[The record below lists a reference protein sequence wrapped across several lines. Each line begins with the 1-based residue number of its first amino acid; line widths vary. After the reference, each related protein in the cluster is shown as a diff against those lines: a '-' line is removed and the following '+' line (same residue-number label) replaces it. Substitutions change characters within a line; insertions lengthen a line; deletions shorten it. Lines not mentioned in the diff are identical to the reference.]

1 LPPTTGKLTSEP
13 IAKARLVFP
22 AFAELTKIEG
32 KKTGKPVFTHGC
44 EKRVKYQAAQLCG
57 ASYAQ
62 NHHWSIGLSDLC
74 RCLG

>member
-32 KKTGKPVFTHGC
+32 KKQESRSLPTGAKN
-44 EKRVKYQAAQLCG
+44 E
-57 ASYAQ
+57 
-62 NHHWSIGLSDLC
+62 
-74 RCLG
+74 